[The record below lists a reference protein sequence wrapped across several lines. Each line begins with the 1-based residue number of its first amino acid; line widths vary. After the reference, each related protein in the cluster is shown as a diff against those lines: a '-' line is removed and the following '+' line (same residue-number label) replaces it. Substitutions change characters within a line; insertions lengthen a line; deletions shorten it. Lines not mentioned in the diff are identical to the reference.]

1 MRATPT
7 KAVKRLTFVMPAGV
21 AVLSLRDRIRAG
33 ELINF
38 LIVRVGRERFALELA
53 SVQEAVD
60 ARNVDRVPQLPA
72 NAVGLLQW
80 RDAAHTLWSPRG
92 VLRTELDYPDTA
104 LFLRANPAPVAVAVD
119 DVEDLITISGDAV
132 GPLPGVDDAGGL
144 VVGVLHV
151 GDSLATVLDAP
162 VFAAAL
168 RGAVPVVSAET

>member
-7 KAVKRLTFVMPAGV
+7 KSVKRLTFVMPAGM
-21 AVLSLRDRIRAG
+21 AVLSLRDRIHAG

-53 SVQEAVD
+53 AVQEAVD
-60 ARNVDRVPQLPA
+60 AHDIDRVPQLPEHA
-72 NAVGLLQW
+72 IGLLQW

-104 LFLRANPAPVAVAVD
+104 LLLRATPAPVAVAVD
-119 DVEDLITISGDAV
+119 DVEDLITISGEAV
-132 GPLPGVDDAGGL
+132 GSMPGIDDAGGL
-144 VVGVLHV
+144 VLGVLHV
-151 GDSLATVLDAP
+151 GNSLATVLDAP

-168 RGAVPVVSAET
+168 RGAASAET